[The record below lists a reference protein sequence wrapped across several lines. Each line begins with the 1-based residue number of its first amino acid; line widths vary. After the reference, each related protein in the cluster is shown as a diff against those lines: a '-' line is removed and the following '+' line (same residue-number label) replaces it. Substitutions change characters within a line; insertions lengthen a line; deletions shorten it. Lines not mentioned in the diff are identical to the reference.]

1 MRLIESPLQSESV
14 HASGCSGSL
23 LFRIMIPIFCVS
35 QEIPAPSRRNLR
47 RSASPGDASVLLTSW
62 TANAIFGLHFKRCL
76 RMPTHLWQARRSASP
91 SLRSS
96 SSRHRLALV
105 VADTQDVQNVLDVSL
120 AWCNVNGDRTC
131 PCSRCMDVTV
141 L

>member
-1 MRLIESPLQSESV
+1 MFRLVALSYHDSNLLCPPRDTCAKSSQSSEVCISKRCVRLANLVDCKSDIWAALQEMPGNA
-14 HASGCSGSL
+14 HAS
-23 LFRIMIPIFCVS
+23 V
-35 QEIPAPSRRNLR
+35 A
-47 RSASPGDASVLLTSW
+47 
-62 TANAIFGLHFKRCL
+62 
-76 RMPTHLWQARRSASP
+76 
-91 SLRSS
+91 SS
-96 SSRHRLALV
+96 SVCFTQSSLIFVTLSDPVGLSGWHRLALA